1 VNGGSA
7 GHLTRPESTSSGPP
21 AEAVAGSG
29 PLALPLATLGGAPAG
44 DSVTPFALVAE
55 RAVAGSALASAFCLA
70 AFGFDLAALAFGLPA
85 FSALAAFFA
94 ALPLPALAVSDLAAP
109 ADEFALRLAEAEPG
123 VLLAAVRAAPDPAAV
138 DRAAPFRAVVAEVFA
153 VVALDAVEPLARAA
167 EALLAVRTAVVL
179 AAGLV
184 AARRGAALA
193 AVTLVAVV
201 LVGVVLAPEVLD
213 AVVLAGAAARALAA
227 SLSDVTAVSSAL
239 VADEIAVS
247 ALVSVLADVAA

>member
-1 VNGGSA
+1 MNGGSA

-21 AEAVAGSG
+21 AEAVAWSG

-44 DSVTPFALVAE
+44 DSATPFALVAG
-55 RAVAGSALASAFCLA
+55 RGVAGSALASAFLA
-70 AFGFDLAALAFGLPA
+70 AFGFDLAALAFGLSA

-94 ALPLPALAVSDLAAP
+94 ALPLPPLAVSDLAAP
-109 ADEFALRLAEAEPG
+109 ADEFAPRLAEAEPG
-123 VLLAAVRAAPDPAAV
+123 VLLAAVRAALEPAAV
-138 DRAAPFRAVVAEVFA
+138 ARAAPFRA

-167 EALLAVRTAVVL
+167 DVLLAVRTAVVL

-184 AARRGAALA
+184 ADRRPVARGAALA
-193 AVTLVAVV
+193 AVTLAAVTLVA
-201 LVGVVLAPEVLD
+201 VVLAPEVLD

>member
-21 AEAVAGSG
+21 AEAVAWSG

-44 DSVTPFALVAE
+44 DSATPFALVAG
-55 RAVAGSALASAFCLA
+55 RGVAGSALASAFLA
-70 AFGFDLAALAFGLPA
+70 AFGFDLAALAFGLSA

-94 ALPLPALAVSDLAAP
+94 ALPLPALAVSDLAVP
-109 ADEFALRLAEAEPG
+109 ADEFAPRLAEAEPG
-123 VLLAAVRAAPDPAAV
+123 VLLAAVRAALEPEAV
-138 DRAAPFRAVVAEVFA
+138 ARAAPFRAVVAWDFA

-167 EALLAVRTAVVL
+167 DVLLAVRTAVVL

-184 AARRGAALA
+184 ADRRPLARGAALA
-193 AVTLVAVV
+193 AVTLVA
-201 LVGVVLAPEVLD
+201 VVLAPEVLD